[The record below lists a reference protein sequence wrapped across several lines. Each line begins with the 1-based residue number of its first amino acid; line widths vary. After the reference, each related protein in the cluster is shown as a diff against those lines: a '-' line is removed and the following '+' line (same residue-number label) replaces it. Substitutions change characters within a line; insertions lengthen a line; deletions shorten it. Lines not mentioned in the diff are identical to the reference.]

1 MRLPLRSLDW
11 RDWLAVVLAVLLV
24 LVGLR
29 WLRLPGLVGRA
40 RQARAAAR
48 QGRISL
54 ERRRLAEQAERNQA
68 PVALTYQVERYA
80 PLDDQAIED
89 AASLL
94 GRLFHAV
101 ASDDLNV
108 PATVRTSID
117 AGGRLIPV
125 YADRPVARDLT
136 VLVDVERGDHPWLAG
151 ITWVLERWQAL
162 GVRFARFDFRFDPS
176 FVTAHAT
183 GNAGTL
189 QYLARHV
196 DGGPLVVISRTLSTQ
211 GYRESAGWLEEI
223 EAWPVKAWLDP
234 DPRPLGERRRER
246 QEIRRLE
253 QQHGLQRFP
262 FSAAGLLALAR
273 YLAEDGQGVPSPAW
287 PALRPLDHA
296 AVAEALPRWALLA
309 ALVPDA
315 TWDQLEAIRRHFPEL
330 SRAFPEPRYVQR
342 LLDWVARED
351 HELQPESEDGRT
363 LVLSQGLVDRLIRQ
377 QRRLDAGQ
385 PRMQQLEV
393 RGRQLL
399 LQQLDATRPDD
410 ELLGQFW
417 ELKRVS
423 HRLYL
428 EPEQALA
435 MVAPLLGSAV
445 EPELFQ
451 VVETE
456 LARED
461 VSPRLEPGV
470 RDRLDLMVGRAV
482 GQLQPGALLGRP
494 WRAWG
499 VPALVTLGAMLLA
512 GLLIWY
518 GPAGLHTWL
527 RRPPHARVTTVVSL
541 AIQSVVK
548 QSVVKPMTVTNSIGM
563 TFVLIPPGEFRMGSD
578 DKEAYKDEKPV
589 HTVRLTQAFFLG
601 KYEVTQGQWQAVM
614 GMNPSLFPGDAN
626 RPVEQ
631 VSWDNV
637 QGFIRRLNAQEGGAQ
652 YRLPTEAEWEYAAR
666 AGTTTAYSFGNDARQ
681 LGEYAWYDNNADG
694 KTHPVGQKKPNA
706 WGLHDMYGNVWEWV
720 QDWYTNYAAGSAVDP
735 AGPSSGS
742 LRVVRGGSWVNG
754 AGEGRSAARGL
765 APRLPL
771 RQPRLPPA
779 EDGPLTLGTFTLLPC
794 GSFLAWRSP
803 GPKARSHC
811 FSARAA
817 GPGDRKATATRGG
830 APGRRSALERW
841 LLLEGAYNAK
851 PDIRG
856 AIGGGL
862 CGASRIA
869 SRMDGLP
876 GASPDD
882 LVCRFL
888 SGIERS
894 LRLWAGGRR
903 RVSVPHPLGHIPGHV
918 IEEPGIWLQTSHR
931 RDRSISIMTI
941 KFLRPSWRVGAL
953 VQHIGIA
960 TDLVIRVGSGIAL
973 GGVSARRV
981 LPLCFRRQPVALA
994 GGVVPGYFF
1003 AVEAIAGRQ
1012 PFQFR
1017 QPIAKGQCFKPGDAH
1032 HWQIRGVL
1040 RWATG
1045 TLCCRRRSLGQRT
1058 HDLLVLLLR
1067 HLGHGYGKG
1076 DADLHLVLSLA
1087 RPTRTP
1093 HQERAG
1099 RQQNHLGP
1107 ERRDISLARRAGAFY
1122 SLPRAYGYYPPWQ
1135 QEPDAQE

>member
-1 MRLPLRSLDW
+1 MDIQVKALLDAIHQHHILRLGPAEYLQVQQLLEVRPDLSRAEFQVALASLLATNREQWQQIVGLFKEYYPEATTSDPSQPRPGLSPSGPVEGAGLSTLQTPLPIQSRWQLRETLARVWRHLRNAPRWLLFLMLACGLSISVAVLLAPLLQPPQVPSASVSPLPPSLPTQAQEQWTLQPFLAERVQQVEMRLPLRSLDW

-48 QGRISL
+48 QSRISL

-351 HELQPESEDGRT
+351 HEPQPESEDGRT

-385 PRMQQLEV
+385 PRMQQLET

-445 EPELFQ
+445 EPELLQ

-470 RDRLDLMVGRAV
+470 RDRLDLMVGRAADR
-482 GQLQPGALLGRP
+482 LQPGELLGRP

-499 VPALVTLGAMLLA
+499 APALVTLGAMLLA
-512 GLLIWY
+512 GLLLWY

-527 RRPPHARVTTVVSL
+527 RRPPHARVTTVVSP

-578 DKEAYKDEKPV
+578 DK
-589 HTVRLTQAFFLG
+589 
-601 KYEVTQGQWQAVM
+601 
-614 GMNPSLFPGDAN
+614 
-626 RPVEQ
+626 
-631 VSWDNV
+631 
-637 QGFIRRLNAQEGGAQ
+637 
-652 YRLPTEAEWEYAAR
+652 
-666 AGTTTAYSFGNDARQ
+666 
-681 LGEYAWYDNNADG
+681 
-694 KTHPVGQKKPNA
+694 
-706 WGLHDMYGNVWEWV
+706 
-720 QDWYTNYAAGSAVDP
+720 
-735 AGPSSGS
+735 
-742 LRVVRGGSWVNG
+742 
-754 AGEGRSAARGL
+754 
-765 APRLPL
+765 
-771 RQPRLPPA
+771 
-779 EDGPLTLGTFTLLPC
+779 
-794 GSFLAWRSP
+794 
-803 GPKARSHC
+803 
-811 FSARAA
+811 
-817 GPGDRKATATRGG
+817 
-830 APGRRSALERW
+830 
-841 LLLEGAYNAK
+841 
-851 PDIRG
+851 
-856 AIGGGL
+856 
-862 CGASRIA
+862 
-869 SRMDGLP
+869 
-876 GASPDD
+876 
-882 LVCRFL
+882 
-888 SGIERS
+888 
-894 LRLWAGGRR
+894 
-903 RVSVPHPLGHIPGHV
+903 
-918 IEEPGIWLQTSHR
+918 
-931 RDRSISIMTI
+931 
-941 KFLRPSWRVGAL
+941 
-953 VQHIGIA
+953 
-960 TDLVIRVGSGIAL
+960 
-973 GGVSARRV
+973 
-981 LPLCFRRQPVALA
+981 
-994 GGVVPGYFF
+994 
-1003 AVEAIAGRQ
+1003 
-1012 PFQFR
+1012 
-1017 QPIAKGQCFKPGDAH
+1017 
-1032 HWQIRGVL
+1032 
-1040 RWATG
+1040 
-1045 TLCCRRRSLGQRT
+1045 
-1058 HDLLVLLLR
+1058 
-1067 HLGHGYGKG
+1067 
-1076 DADLHLVLSLA
+1076 DADK
-1087 RPTRTP
+1087 
-1093 HQERAG
+1093 E
-1099 RQQNHLGP
+1099 
-1107 ERRDISLARRAGAFY
+1107 
-1122 SLPRAYGYYPPWQ
+1122 
-1135 QEPDAQE
+1135 